1 MIIRYGEKN
10 VRAKMR
16 IKIIVGCGNHY
27 GGIQII
33 DAFPITIC
41 SMDYFIMLKHRNDL
55 VYKIGR

>member
-55 VYKIGR
+55 YKIGR